1 MKTFKSVKFKVKC
14 DKHLKELHYIS
25 GILSTSPF
33 WKSLFDHELDFFPA
47 YMFCHMSCDKMR
59 RVSFTHF
66 FQNYFYKLEYL
77 CRINLKDFAE
87 NFISPYTISTL

>member
-33 WKSLFDHELDFFPA
+33 WKSLFDYELNFFPE

-59 RVSFTHF
+59 RVSFAHF
-66 FQNYFYKLEYL
+66 FKITFT
-77 CRINLKDFAE
+77 NLNVFV
-87 NFISPYTISTL
+87 T